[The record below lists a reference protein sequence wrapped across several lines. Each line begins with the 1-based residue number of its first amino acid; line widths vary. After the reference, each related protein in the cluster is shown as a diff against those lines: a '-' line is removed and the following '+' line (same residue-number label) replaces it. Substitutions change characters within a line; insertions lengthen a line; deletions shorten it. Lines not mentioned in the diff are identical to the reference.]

1 MSNSKV
7 AGAIQQCYNNSG
19 QIVLLQVQGFEAKF
33 ILNYVK
39 NIQNASEKTYDP
51 KRVNDQCNC
60 QLSMV
65 KSKKISDEQMQT
77 LTNPN
82 SLLFYE
88 IMFTCGDPFI
98 NKSDF
103 RSNWTTALQQDVN
116 GPDTDTLAVL
126 NLIA

>member
-7 AGAIQQCYNNSG
+7 AGAIQQCYTNSG

-51 KRVNDQCNC
+51 KRVNDYCNC

-65 KSKKISDEQMQT
+65 KSKKNSDEQMQM

-103 RSNWTTALQQDVN
+103 RSN
-116 GPDTDTLAVL
+116 
-126 NLIA
+126 